1 MVRPHSDGM
10 NRRHFVAV
18 ATTASLAGCTGLF
31 DSEENS
37 SLDLTVQNER
47 ADPVTVQVVVVDD
60 EGTTY
65 EDESYQIDSGVARAF
80 QVPVGTDGRHEVTV
94 SGEDWQGQ
102 LAWNADTCVLFDG
115 RVRVTDESVEVASE
129 CVQQR

>member
-1 MVRPHSDGM
+1 M
-10 NRRHFVAV
+10 
-18 ATTASLAGCTGLF
+18 TASLAGCTGVF

-37 SLDLTVQNER
+37 RLDLTVQKER
-47 ADPVTVQVVVVDD
+47 SEPVTVRVVVVDD

-65 EDESYQIDSGVARAF
+65 EDESDQIDSGFARAF
-80 QVPVGTDGRHEVTV
+80 GVPVGTDGRDEVTV

-102 LAWNADTCVLFDG
+102 LALNADTCVLFDG
-115 RVRVTDESVEVASE
+115 TVRVTDESVAVASE